1 MTQPITDHAAFLGEA
16 RQSVEDLNQ
25 LKKDFSQT
33 ELEAKQLRRQLE
45 AEKKAVEDLISITV
59 KKRRDEINASYD
71 KQIAKGQDQLKKA
84 KGKREKAK
92 NQGIRDRIAEETA
105 GFRDENRQLKL
116 KIRSLFQKERIPAFC
131 SRGWYYSLY
140 MPRTFKEIGTLLL
153 MVILFFA
160 ALPWGVYLL
169 IPVLQRRSW
178 MLVVIYLAD
187 ILLVGGLYML
197 VGNRTKMGH
206 PEAIRQGRMIRDTIH
221 SNQKKIRV
229 ITNSIRRDRNEAIY
243 NLEKYDDEISRI
255 VQQLAELTGKKQE
268 ALNTFNTVTQTII
281 CDEIT
286 SNSKEKI
293 DTLKDQYE
301 TAEEKRSQL
310 EHQIRQQSLEITD
323 KYEIYVGKEFM
334 QPDKLTELARLIRSK
349 QAANISEAIS
359 VYKAGKQ

>member
-1 MTQPITDHAAFLGEA
+1 
-16 RQSVEDLNQ
+16 
-25 LKKDFSQT
+25 
-33 ELEAKQLRRQLE
+33 
-45 AEKKAVEDLISITV
+45 
-59 KKRRDEINASYD
+59 
-71 KQIAKGQDQLKKA
+71 
-84 KGKREKAK
+84 
-92 NQGIRDRIAEETA
+92 
-105 GFRDENRQLKL
+105 
-116 KIRSLFQKERIPAFC
+116 
-131 SRGWYYSLY
+131 
-140 MPRTFKEIGTLLL
+140 
-153 MVILFFA
+153 
-160 ALPWGVYLL
+160 
-169 IPVLQRRSW
+169 
-178 MLVVIYLAD
+178 
-187 ILLVGGLYML
+187 ML

-310 EHQIRQQSLEITD
+310 EHQIRQQSLDITD
-323 KYEIYVGKEFM
+323 KCRKRVYA
-334 QPDKLTELARLIRSK
+334 AR
-349 QAANISEAIS
+349 QADRAGPAHPL
-359 VYKAGKQ
+359 KAGSKYQRGNIRL